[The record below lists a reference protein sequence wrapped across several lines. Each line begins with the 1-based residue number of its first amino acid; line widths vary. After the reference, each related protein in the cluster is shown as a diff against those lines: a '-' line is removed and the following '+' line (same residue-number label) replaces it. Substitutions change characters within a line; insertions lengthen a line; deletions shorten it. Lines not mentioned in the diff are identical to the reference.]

1 MGKKLFD
8 YVIGNPPYQ
17 DDTVGDQKAFAP
29 PVYNLFLEEAYKISD
44 KVEMIHP
51 ARFLYNAGGTP
62 KSWNEKMLADPH
74 LKIERHE
81 QDSGNVFANTN
92 INGGIVITYRD
103 ATKHFGEIGVY
114 SAFPE
119 LNSIRRKV
127 WKSNQRSL
135 SDIIANRGLYKFSDQ
150 AYDEQPD
157 ELAKMTDAR
166 IGSSSFERMSS
177 LFTEQEPHDGFEYV
191 KFLGTIGGK
200 RVYRWF
206 RRDYIREVANL
217 YKYKVFISKAD
228 GASGQIGKPIPARII
243 GSPVVG
249 ELGIA
254 CTETFISIG
263 NFDSKHDVNACFKY
277 MKCKFTRVMLGILKI
292 TQDNTAVK
300 WKYVPLQDFTPN
312 SEIDWSKSVH
322 EIDLQLYRKYDLDD
336 KEIEFIETHVK
347 EMA

>member
-29 PVYNLFLEEAYKISD
+29 PVYYLFLDEAYKISNQ
-44 KVEMIHP
+44 VEMIHP

-74 LKIERHE
+74 FKILCHE
-81 QDSGNVFANTN
+81 QDSGNIFVNTN
-92 INGGIVITYRD
+92 INGGIAITYRD
-103 ATKHFGEIGVY
+103 ATKDFGEIGVY
-114 SAFPE
+114 SVFPE
-119 LNSIRRKV
+119 LNSIRCKV
-127 WKSNQRSL
+127 WKLNQDSL
-135 SDIIANRGLYKFSDQ
+135 SDIIANRGLYKFSKC
-150 AYDEQPD
+150 AYDEHPD

-166 IGSSSFERMSS
+166 IGSSSFERIIL
-177 LFTEQEPHDGFEYV
+177 LFAEQEPDDEFEYV
-191 KFLGTIGGK
+191 KILGTVSGK

-217 YKYKVFISKAD
+217 CKYKVFISKAD
-228 GASGQIGKPIPARII
+228 GASGQIGKPVPARII
-243 GSPVVG
+243 GKPVVG
-249 ELGIA
+249 EPGTA

-263 NFDSKHDVNACFKY
+263 NFDLKYDADACLEY
-277 MKCKFTRVMLGILKI
+277 LKCKFTRAMLGILKI

-300 WKYVPLQDFTPN
+300 WKYVPLQDFTQN
-312 SEIDWSKSVH
+312 SDIDWSKSIH
-322 EIDLQLYRKYDLDD
+322 EIDLQLYRKYGLDED
-336 KEIEFIETHVK
+336 EIEFIETHVK